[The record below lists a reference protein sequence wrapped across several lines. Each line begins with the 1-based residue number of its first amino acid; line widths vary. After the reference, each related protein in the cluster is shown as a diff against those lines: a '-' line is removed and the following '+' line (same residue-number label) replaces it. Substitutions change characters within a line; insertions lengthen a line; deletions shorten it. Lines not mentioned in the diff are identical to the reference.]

1 LVDYSEDIRFRQLE
15 VVGKADLQGFIKA
28 GSCAL
33 LFLSM
38 TLPTVPKLVV
48 LKSCLFALLLAGIGL
63 SFLAGTRAR
72 LDLRIAL
79 WTLALTAVSLVF
91 VMKGIVAGN
100 PGAAEAVTV
109 YILWPITF
117 TVWIARLSDDDILSA
132 LHRTMI
138 AASFFIGVYGCFYLL
153 TQLEI
158 VPDIGLVSAFSFG
171 WDAQAFGAHQGYT
184 QMAIAGM
191 NSLPFLVPYVM
202 ASAAIQSLWTGPG
215 AFWKFSL
222 WAACALG
229 WLTILAG
236 GRRALFLVV
245 LLTPPL
251 IFLATLFLPPGE
263 KRAGK
268 RRVMKFTAV
277 LTFAIAVIFVGLAL
291 IYEVD
296 RQAIWEQF
304 TSGFDLS
311 AQTPDAD
318 ALERRQQ
325 LLALSRGWLERPLFG
340 AGMGASVLGSI
351 RSENTPWAYELYYL
365 ALLYQTGLAGF
376 LAYAAGVM
384 WIFWRGLAII
394 REGGREAQLMIPMLV
409 GLSGLLIANATNP
422 YLGKFD
428 EMWTLF
434 LPLAVINRR
443 LLRA

>member
-1 LVDYSEDIRFRQLE
+1 
-15 VVGKADLQGFIKA
+15 
-28 GSCAL
+28 
-33 LFLSM
+33 M
-38 TLPTVPKLVV
+38 TLPTVPKLMM
-48 LKSCLFALLLAGIGL
+48 LKSSLFALLLAATGL
-63 SFLAGTRAR
+63 DILAGRSAR
-72 LDLRIAL
+72 LDFRIAL
-79 WTLALTAVSLVF
+79 WTLALTATSFLF
-91 VMKGIVAGN
+91 VLKGILAGN
-100 PGAAEAVTV
+100 PGAAQSVTV

-117 TVWIARLSDDDILSA
+117 TLWIAGLSEDHILCA
-132 LHRTMI
+132 LHRTAI
-138 AASFFIGVYGCFYLL
+138 SATLFVSLYGCFYLL

-158 VPDIGLVSAFSFG
+158 VPDIGLVSALSLG
-171 WDAQAFGAHQGYT
+171 WDAQAFGAHEGYT

-202 ASAAIQSLWTGPG
+202 ASATIESLWTGPEVS
-215 AFWKFSL
+215 WKLSL

-229 WLTILAG
+229 WLMILAA

-245 LLTPPL
+245 LVTPPL
-251 IFLATLFLPPGE
+251 IFLASLFLPPGE
-263 KRAGK
+263 RRAGK

-277 LTFAIAVIFVGLAL
+277 LTFAVAVIFVGLAL

-296 RQAIWEQF
+296 RHALWEQF
-304 TSGFDLS
+304 ISGFDLS
-311 AQTPDAD
+311 AQTPDGD
-318 ALERRQQ
+318 AVERRQQ
-325 LLALSRGWLERPLFG
+325 LIALSRGWLDRPLFG
-340 AGMGASVLGSI
+340 AGLGASVLGSI
-351 RSENTPWAYELYYL
+351 RSETTPWAYELYYL
-365 ALLYQTGLAGF
+365 ALLYQTGLVGF

-409 GLSGLLIANATNP
+409 GFSGLLIASATNP

>member
-1 LVDYSEDIRFRQLE
+1 LVDYFEDIRFQQLE
-15 VVGKADLQGFIKA
+15 VAGKADLQRFIQA

-38 TLPTVPKLVV
+38 TLPTVPKLVA

-63 SFLAGTRAR
+63 GILAGRSAR
-72 LDLRIAL
+72 LDFRIAL
-79 WTLALTAVSLVF
+79 WTLALTATSFLF
-91 VMKGIVAGN
+91 VMKGILAGN

-117 TVWIARLSDDDILSA
+117 TLWIAGWSEDHILSA
-132 LHRTMI
+132 LHRTAI
-138 AASFFIGVYGCFYLL
+138 AATLFVSLYGCFYLL

-158 VPDIGLVSAFSFG
+158 VPDIGLVSALSLG
-171 WDAQAFGAHQGYT
+171 WDAQAFGAHEGYT

-202 ASAAIQSLWTGPG
+202 ATAAIGSSWTGRG
-215 AFWKFSL
+215 AFWKLCL

-229 WLTILAG
+229 WLTILAA

-245 LLTPPL
+245 LVTPPL
-251 IFLATLFLPPGE
+251 IFLASLILPPGE
-263 KRAGK
+263 RSAGK
-268 RRVMKFTAV
+268 RRVMKFTA
-277 LTFAIAVIFVGLAL
+277 LLAFAIAVIFVGLAS

-296 RQAIWEQF
+296 RHAVWGQF
-304 TSGFDLS
+304 ISGFDLS
-311 AQTPDAD
+311 AQTPDGD

-325 LLALSRGWLERPLFG
+325 LIALSRGWLDRPLFG
-340 AGMGASVLGSI
+340 AGLGASVLGSI
-351 RSENTPWAYELYYL
+351 RSETTPWAYELYYL
-365 ALLYQTGLAGF
+365 ALLYQTGLVGL

-409 GLSGLLIANATNP
+409 GFSALLIANATNP

-443 LLRA
+443 LLRS